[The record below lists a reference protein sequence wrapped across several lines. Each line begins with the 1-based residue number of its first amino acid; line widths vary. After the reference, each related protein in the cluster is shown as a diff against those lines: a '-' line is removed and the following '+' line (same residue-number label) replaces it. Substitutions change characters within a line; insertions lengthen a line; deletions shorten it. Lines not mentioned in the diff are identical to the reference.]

1 MTDTKRLLKII
12 DNSGLKRVYI
22 AEKLGIDRF
31 SLYKKIRNET
41 EFKASEIKN
50 LCKILD
56 ITDDKTISEIFFS

>member
-1 MTDTKRLLKII
+1 MTDTKRLLRII

-41 EFKASEIKN
+41 EFKASE
-50 LCKILD
+50 
-56 ITDDKTISEIFFS
+56 DKKFM

>member
-1 MTDTKRLLKII
+1 M
-12 DNSGLKRVYI
+12 YI

-50 LCKILD
+50 LCEILS